1 VLGTASSSKCA
12 VFTGHAGVGDKLES
26 TIHSNGCLLGIP
38 DCSLTHESET
48 PECTG
53 RARADCPSPITG
65 AVASPASAAC
75 CQTQTAA
82 GASENDS
89 CRALEAESR

>member
-1 VLGTASSSKCA
+1 MGTASSSKCA

-65 AVASPASAAC
+65 AVAIPASAAC